1 MELEKRV
8 NGVAPDKVIPRRLN
22 TSAGILRGGYYPVVY
37 DPERSR
43 ISSEQ
48 AERNRDRL
56 FENNYQRASTSRGF
70 TKERTEVERPI
81 HLSLDVMNR
90 HVAEVAHDLT
100 HREAIMQAD
109 RFLSE
114 PRILDAVDETM
125 GPHISGLFRPWLQ
138 HIANEWAYDR
148 AGVGKLER
156 IMRAARRNTTFV
168 GMAYRIGTMLT
179 QAAGYTNSVERVG
192 MKWIAQGLSATLRN
206 PLAANRF
213 AVEHS
218 HELKTRFGQQD
229 RDMRENQRRLAGKT
243 DLASLVQRYGYS
255 GISAFDRLVAVP
267 TWLGAYN
274 KAIASGMEADQAVH
288 EADAAVR
295 ESQGAGGAKDL
306 AAIQRGRGPAGEL
319 GKTLTMFYSFQSAQ
333 YNRFVRLG
341 WDVADAKRGKAL
353 LENAPELAARAMV
366 LTLFVPVVG
375 SLLGGR
381 GPDEENE
388 EAWTEWAAKESL
400 YGLAAPIPFVRDVV
414 PIATKKATGDRS
426 YGYRFTPVAG
436 MGESIERV
444 AGDVRKLSEGDE
456 TTRATRNM
464 IEMLGYMNG
473 LTPTPFSGQMAA
485 TAQFLV
491 DWSSGEVEPASA
503 GEVWEGVRSGRI
515 TE

>member
-1 MELEKRV
+1 MGGGNAVTDRALTLSD
-8 NGVAPDKVIPRRLN
+8 NYPRL
-22 TSAGILRGGYYPVVY
+22 SEVQEAILRRIVEGDSVNSICKADDMPTKGTVFRWLNESDDFRTGYHLAKALY
-37 DPERSR
+37 
-43 ISSEQ
+43 
-48 AERNRDRL
+48 AETL
-56 FENNYQRASTSRGF
+56 FE
-70 TKERTEVERPI
+70 
-81 HLSLDVMNR
+81 
-90 HVAEVAHDLT
+90 
-100 HREAIMQAD
+100 EA
-109 RFLSE
+109 
-114 PRILDAVDETM
+114 
-125 GPHISGLFRPWLQ
+125 
-138 HIANEWAYDR
+138 
-148 AGVGKLER
+148 
-156 IMRAARRNTTFV
+156 
-168 GMAYRIGTMLT
+168 
-179 QAAGYTNSVERVG
+179 
-192 MKWIAQGLSATLRN
+192 
-206 PLAANRF
+206 
-213 AVEHS
+213 
-218 HELKTRFGQQD
+218 
-229 RDMRENQRRLAGKT
+229 
-243 DLASLVQRYGYS
+243 
-255 GISAFDRLVAVP
+255 
-267 TWLGAYN
+267 
-274 KAIASGMEADQAVH
+274 MEI
-288 EADAAVR
+288 ADAAPPMIVT
-295 ESQGAGGAKDL
+295 QMAD
-306 AAIQRGRGPAGEL
+306 
-319 GKTLTMFYSFQSAQ
+319 
-333 YNRFVRLG
+333 NRFVRLG

-485 TAQFLV
+485 TVQFLV
-491 DWSSGEVEPASA
+491 DWSSGEVEPAGA